1 MKPSPDPYTRRVLL
15 AVALAALAFIV
26 WQLRAVLPL
35 VFGGVILATGL
46 RALADA
52 VSHTTSMPE
61 RAALAAV
68 VIALL
73 AAIGFGFWSVGAQ
86 VAGQLAG
93 LWQALPQAL
102 AAASDW
108 LDRTPFASVLSGTW
122 QSLQDGG
129 VPWLRVAGFAGVAT
143 DALFNTLMIVALAL
157 YLSADPKP
165 YFTGTL
171 RLAPP
176 VYRERIGGAMSEAGH
191 ALRRWLMGQL
201 VSMTTIGVMTAV
213 GFYLLGFPLALSL
226 GLIAAATEFVPFF
239 GPIAFG
245 IFAVLF
251 AFTQGPA
258 DALYAG
264 LLCFGIQQF
273 EGYVLQPLIQRWA
286 VSLPPALAVI
296 SVVIFAL
303 LFGFLGLLLATPLM
317 TVLVIFV
324 ERLYER
330 DDAPAGAPTGRAR
343 AGTSGATPP

>member
-1 MKPSPDPYTRRVLL
+1 LKPSPDPFTRRVII
-15 AVALAALAFIV
+15 AVALAALAFVV

-52 VSHTTSMPE
+52 VVHATALPA
-61 RAALAAV
+61 RGALAVV

-73 AAIGFGFWSVGAQ
+73 TLVVLAVWLVGAQ

-93 LWQALPQAL
+93 LWEALPAAL
-102 AAASDW
+102 GAASDW
-108 LDRTPFASVLSGTW
+108 LEKTPFASVLSGTW
-122 QSLQDGG
+122 ESLQQGG
-129 VPWLRVAGFAGVAT
+129 IPWLRVAGAASVAT
-143 DALFNTLMIVALAL
+143 DAFFNTLLIVALGL
-157 YLSADPKP
+157 YLAADPKA
-165 YFTGTL
+165 YFAGAL

-176 VYRERIGGAMSEAGH
+176 VYRAPVGGAMSAAGH
-191 ALRRWLMGQL
+191 GLRRWLLGQL
-201 VSMTTIGVMTAV
+201 VSMTTIGVMTTI
-213 GFYLLGFPLALSL
+213 GFYLLGVPLALSL
-226 GLIAAATEFVPFF
+226 GLIAGISEFVPFF

-251 AFTQGPA
+251 AFTQGPSQ
-258 DALYAG
+258 ALYVG

-296 SVVIFAL
+296 AVVVFAL
-303 LFGFLGLLLATPLM
+303 LFGVLGAILATPLM

-330 DDAPAGAPTGRAR
+330 Q
-343 AGTSGATPP
+343 

>member
-1 MKPSPDPYTRRVLL
+1 MKPSPDPFTRRVII
-15 AVALAALAFIV
+15 AVALAALAFVV

-52 VSHTTSMPE
+52 VVHATALPA
-61 RAALAAV
+61 RGALAVV

-73 AAIGFGFWSVGAQ
+73 TLVVLAVWLVGAQ

-93 LWQALPQAL
+93 LWEALPAAL
-102 AAASDW
+102 GAASDW
-108 LDRTPFASVLSGTW
+108 LEKTPFASVLSGTW
-122 QSLQDGG
+122 ESLQQGG
-129 VPWLRVAGFAGVAT
+129 IPWLRVAGAASVAT
-143 DALFNTLMIVALAL
+143 DAFFNTLLIVALGL
-157 YLSADPKP
+157 YLAADPKA
-165 YFTGTL
+165 YFAGAL

-176 VYRERIGGAMSEAGH
+176 VYRAPVGGAMSAAGH
-191 ALRRWLMGQL
+191 GLRRWLLGQL
-201 VSMTTIGVMTAV
+201 VSMTTIGVMTTI
-213 GFYLLGFPLALSL
+213 GFYLLGVPLALSL
-226 GLIAAATEFVPFF
+226 GLIAGISEFVPFF

-251 AFTQGPA
+251 AFTQGPSQ
-258 DALYAG
+258 ALYVG

-296 SVVIFAL
+296 AVVVFAL
-303 LFGFLGLLLATPLM
+303 LFGVLGAILATPLM

-330 DDAPAGAPTGRAR
+330 Q
-343 AGTSGATPP
+343 